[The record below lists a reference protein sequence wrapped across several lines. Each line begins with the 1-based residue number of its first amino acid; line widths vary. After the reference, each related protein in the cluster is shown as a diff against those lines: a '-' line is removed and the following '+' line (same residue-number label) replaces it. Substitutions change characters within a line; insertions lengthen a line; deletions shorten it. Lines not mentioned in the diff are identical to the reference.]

1 MRKLFDFLIVIAI
14 LLLLWQMLH
23 WVAGEL
29 AMTSPVETA
38 VHIGTLL
45 TSEDFWADA
54 AETGRALQW
63 AVAISVIGGIVLG
76 VLIGMSDLAR
86 LVTVPI
92 FISLYSLPKVTLYP
106 LVLLCFGL
114 TLSSKVA
121 FGAMHGMFPVVLFT
135 VGAIANIR
143 PVYMRVASVLRLSRL
158 QTIGTVVLPAIFPEV
173 LSGIRIGFSLSLLGV
188 LIGEMFASRKGLGFR
203 INRAMEFGD
212 ISTIMAVAV
221 LLSVFAFGINFAL
234 LVIARRM
241 NR

>member
-1 MRKLFDFLIVIAI
+1 
-14 LLLLWQMLH
+14 
-23 WVAGEL
+23 
-29 AMTSPVETA
+29 
-38 VHIGTLL
+38 
-45 TSEDFWADA
+45 
-54 AETGRALQW
+54 
-63 AVAISVIGGIVLG
+63 
-76 VLIGMSDLAR
+76 MSDLAR